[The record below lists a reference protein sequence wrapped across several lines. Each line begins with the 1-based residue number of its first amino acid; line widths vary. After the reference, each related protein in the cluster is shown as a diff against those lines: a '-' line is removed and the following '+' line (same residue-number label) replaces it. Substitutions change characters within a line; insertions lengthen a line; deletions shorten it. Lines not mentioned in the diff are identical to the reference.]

1 MIHRIADM
9 FINYIALRSDMRVA
23 VMKAIGPKE
32 LAMASRGITP
42 PDLGGGMFGSRGV
55 PRGYP
60 DPEGTGMGGVG
71 RTPAS
76 EKYYERMRGGADVPA
91 HQMARE
97 AEGRPPIPHSGREPK
112 ARGGGGLMGAMRRLG
127 VPSRQFFPGTSPDV
141 QGGIAPGM
149 KTGTLTAQIPGRV
162 EAAPHEHRHA
172 EMAEGGDADDILDN
186 LAESFKQRN
195 DEPSNP
201 FAQTSRRAEM
211 RAPARVGVRG
221 RADAPQSTGSR
232 QRQA

>member
-1 MIHRIADM
+1 
-9 FINYIALRSDMRVA
+9 
-23 VMKAIGPKE
+23 
-32 LAMASRGITP
+32 
-42 PDLGGGMFGSRGV
+42 
-55 PRGYP
+55 
-60 DPEGTGMGGVG
+60 
-71 RTPAS
+71 
-76 EKYYERMRGGADVPA
+76 MRGGADVPA

-195 DEPSNP
+195 DEPAIRLLKHLVVLKCERPLVSVSEVALMSPIN
-201 FAQTSRRAEM
+201 
-211 RAPARVGVRG
+211 G
-221 RADAPQSTGSR
+221 
-232 QRQA
+232 